1 MDLNTLVTWIVSGL
15 AAALV
20 VALGIWWKKRN
31 EPKHVFI
38 ARDLET
44 GSAQPRRIKNIFG
57 PFKVKI
63 NKKVVHF
70 PVPHGFGA
78 ARMDGKGYIFEGDIN
93 TGQLLKPDMSGR
105 TYDFAHGIFLE
116 KALADGRV
124 QQIAA
129 SAKGGTGITLQHIL
143 IAVGI
148 VGALVIVVIYQ
159 YARAGGVAGIVQL
172 PWLGF
177 A

>member
-1 MDLNTLVTWIVSGL
+1 MDLVILIVSL
-15 AAALV
+15 LITALLLG
-20 VALGIWWKKRN
+20 VAYWWKKRN

-78 ARMDGKGYIFEGDIN
+78 ARMDGKGFIFEGDVN
-93 TGQLLKPDMSGR
+93 TGQLLKPDASGR

-116 KALADGRV
+116 NALADGRV
-124 QQIAA
+124 NQIAA
-129 SAKGGTGITLQHIL
+129 SAKGGTGLTLQHIMIVL
-143 IAVGI
+143 GI
-148 VGALVIVVIYQ
+148 IVALLVVVIYQ
-159 YARAGGVAGIVQL
+159 YAKAGGVAG
-172 PWLGF
+172 
-177 A
+177 

>member
-1 MDLNTLVTWIVSGL
+1 MNIVALFVSLLVTALIL
-15 AAALV
+15 AA
-20 VALGIWWKKRN
+20 GWWWKKRN
-31 EPKHVFI
+31 EPKHVFL
-38 ARDLET
+38 ARDLEV
-44 GSAQPRRIKNIFG
+44 GSVQPKKIRNIYG

-70 PVPHGFGA
+70 PVPTGFGQQ
-78 ARMDGKGYIFEGDIN
+78 RMDGKGLIFEGDIN
-93 TGQLLKPDMSGR
+93 TGQLIKPDSTGR

-116 KALADGRV
+116 AALADGRV

-148 VGALVIVVIYQ
+148 VGALVVVVIYQ
-159 YARAGGVAGIVQL
+159 FARGGGIAG
-172 PWLGF
+172 
-177 A
+177 